1 MPLGRRI
8 SKDVAA
14 RMEDDRRLAGSYRD
28 RLADAT
34 AAEAA
39 LRTAQAEDRPAD
51 EVKALDVAFDRAL
64 TTALEA
70 ALAAERVEMGA
81 KVYVSEGQDGTARRA
96 AEIAERKARAR
107 WSVRP
112 WTDEIDRLRT
122 AREAHRLS
130 YRAGRSVAAV

>member
-14 RMEDDRRLAGSYRD
+14 RMEADRRLADSYRE
-28 RLADAT
+28 RLADAS

-39 LRTAQAEDRPAD
+39 LRTAQGEGAPAH
-51 EVKALDVAFDRAL
+51 EVKALEIAFDQAL
-64 TTALEA
+64 TVALEA
-70 ALAAERVEMGA
+70 AQAAERVAMGP
-81 KVYVSEGQDGTARRA
+81 KVYVPEGQDGAARRA

-112 WTDEIDRLRT
+112 WTDEVERLRT
-122 AREAHRLS
+122 ARETHRLS
-130 YRAGRSVAAV
+130 FRAGRGVAVA

>member
-14 RMEDDRRLAGSYRD
+14 RMEDDRQLADSYQD

-39 LRTAQAEDRPAD
+39 LRAAQAEERPAD
-51 EVKALDVAFDRAL
+51 EMKALDVAFDRAL
-64 TTALEA
+64 TAALEA
-70 ALAAERVEMGA
+70 ALAAERVEMGP
-81 KVYVSEGQDGTARRA
+81 KVYVAEGQDGTARRA

-107 WSVRP
+107 WTVRP
-112 WTDEIDRLRT
+112 WSEEITRLRT
-122 AREAHRLS
+122 ARETHRMS
-130 YRAGRSVAAV
+130 YRAGRGVAAV